1 MPQSLARRMDGLHSS
16 AIRDLLTLTARPD
29 VVSLAGGLPDP
40 EFIPRER
47 IRKEAEL
54 ALTDPVSV
62 QYGETTGLRRLRD
75 VLAAREGAKIGRPLG
90 AADVVVTHGS
100 QQALSLLAQ
109 VLLDP
114 GDVVIVEEP
123 AYTGA
128 LQVFRA
134 AEADVRSVAL
144 DADGMDT
151 AALQGMLEDGLRPAV
166 VHTVSNFHNPRGVV
180 LTPGRR
186 EHLAALADRYGF
198 WVIEDDPY
206 GELFFDGPP
215 PAPVAALSD
224 RVIRLSS
231 ASKIL
236 APALRVGWLH
246 GDRRVCEAV
255 ELLKQG
261 ADLCGSSLTHQIAAG
276 MLSDEPWLDLH
287 LETLR
292 ARYGSRARAL
302 ADGVTSTFGDRVRV
316 SSAAGGMFCWTEF
329 TDADLDTAAL
339 LQTAVD
345 HGVAFVPGSAFG
357 VAAEHR
363 SAVRLCFATCSED
376 VLAGAVARL
385 GDAYTAHAQS

>member
-1 MPQSLARRMDGLHSS
+1 MPHTFSRRMDGLRSS

-47 IRKEAEL
+47 IRKEAECAL
-54 ALTDPVSV
+54 ADPASV

-75 VLAAREGAKIGRPLG
+75 VLAAREGRRIGRPLDPG
-90 AADVVVTHGS
+90 QVVVTHGS

-114 GDVVIVEEP
+114 ADIVVVEEP

-134 AEADVRSVAL
+134 AQADVRAVPL
-144 DADGMDT
+144 DRDGMDT
-151 AALQGMLEDGLRPAV
+151 IALQKLLEAGVRPTV

-180 LTPGRR
+180 LAADRR

-206 GELFFDGPP
+206 GELFFDATPP
-215 PAPVAALSD
+215 PPVATFSD

-246 GDRRVCEAV
+246 GDRAVCEAV

-261 ADLCGSSLTHQIAAG
+261 ADLCGSSLTHQITAA
-276 MLSDEPWLDLH
+276 MLSDEAWLALH
-287 LETLR
+287 LDTLR
-292 ARYGSRARAL
+292 TRYGARARAL
-302 ADGVTSTFGDRVRV
+302 TAAMMTTFGN
-316 SSAAGGMFCWTEF
+316 AATLSDVQGGMFCWVEF
-329 TDADLDTAAL
+329 TDDTIDTADLL
-339 LQTAVD
+339 PTAVE

-357 VAAEHR
+357 VGADLGAAL
-363 SAVRLCFATCSED
+363 RLCFATCPED
-376 VLAGAVARL
+376 VLAEASERL
-385 GDAYTAHAQS
+385 GSACLAHAQS

>member
-1 MPQSLARRMDGLHSS
+1 MGSLQSS

-40 EFIPRER
+40 EIIPRER

-54 ALTDPVSV
+54 ALADPASV

-75 VLAAREGAKIGRPLG
+75 VLAAREGARIGRPLE
-90 AADVVVTHGS
+90 AEDVVVTHGS

-114 GDVVIVEEP
+114 GDLVIVEEP

-128 LQVFRA
+128 LQVFWA
-134 AEADVRSVAL
+134 AEADVRSVPL

-151 AALQGMLEDGLRPAV
+151 AALQGLLEGGLRPTV

-180 LTPGRR
+180 LAPARR
-186 EHLAALADRYGF
+186 EHLASLADRYGF

-215 PAPVAALSD
+215 PVPVAALSD

-276 MLSDEPWLDLH
+276 LLSDEPWLDLH
-287 LETLR
+287 LEMLR
-292 ARYGSRARAL
+292 TRYRSRARAL
-302 ADGVTSTFGDRVRV
+302 EDCVTSTFGDRAAVPSV
-316 SSAAGGMFCWTEF
+316 AGGMFCWTEF
-329 TDADLDTAAL
+329 TEPGFDTEAL
-339 LQTAVD
+339 LQVAVK

-357 VAAEHR
+357 INAAHR
-363 SAVRLCFATCSED
+363 SALRLCFATCSED
-376 VLAGAVARL
+376 VLADAAARL
-385 GDAYTAHAQS
+385 GAAYADHTQS

>member
-1 MPQSLARRMDGLHSS
+1 MPQSLARRMEGLHSS

-54 ALTDPVSV
+54 ALADPASV
-62 QYGETTGLRRLRD
+62 QYGETTGLRKLRD
-75 VLAAREGAKIGRPLG
+75 VLAAREGAKIGRALD

-134 AEADVRSVAL
+134 AEADVRSVPL

-151 AALQGMLEDGLRPAV
+151 AALQGLLQSGLRPAV

-180 LTPGRR
+180 LTAGRR

-276 MLSDEPWLDLH
+276 LLSDEPWLDLH
-287 LETLR
+287 LEMLR

-302 ADGVTSTFGDRVRV
+302 ADGVASTFGDRAGV
-316 SSAAGGMFCWTEF
+316 SSAVGGMFCWTEF
-329 TDADLDTAAL
+329 ADSGLDTAAL
-339 LQTAVD
+339 LQTAVE

-363 SAVRLCFATCSED
+363 SALRLCFATCSED
-376 VLAGAVARL
+376 VLTGAAARL
-385 GDAYTAHAQS
+385 GDAYADHAQS